1 MRNRWFTALITVMKK
16 FVKEKF
22 LIYLVALLAL
32 IAVCSPNKHSGKFV
46 FILLVL
52 AILGMTLTYSIK
64 LFQLFR
70 RKQPILKSPRLH
82 LGVAK
87 QGQVHMNRMLVQN
100 VSYEVF
106 YYWRHYST
114 CCYNA
119 PKSDKSEEIII
130 ILVIRWYG
138 LGLTVCLTAL
148 EAYYHYATNQ
158 IV

>member
-64 LFQLFR
+64 LFPLFR
-70 RKQPILKSPRLH
+70 RK
-82 LGVAK
+82 
-87 QGQVHMNRMLVQN
+87 
-100 VSYEVF
+100 
-106 YYWRHYST
+106 
-114 CCYNA
+114 
-119 PKSDKSEEIII
+119 
-130 ILVIRWYG
+130 
-138 LGLTVCLTAL
+138 
-148 EAYYHYATNQ
+148 
-158 IV
+158 